1 MNISRTLLN
10 PKKIVLV
17 DEATASID
25 FQSDEMLQK
34 VIKQQLSQSTII
46 TIAHRIDTILSSD
59 RIMVLDK
66 GRIVEIDSPQKLLEK
81 QSIFSEL
88 YREFQ
93 NKNGGETDDERKTSV
108 Q

>member
-93 NKNGGETDDERKTSV
+93 NKNGGETDDEKKTSV

>member
-59 RIMVLDK
+59 IIMVLDK

-93 NKNGGETDDERKTSV
+93 NKNGGETDDEKKTSV